1 MFHNTAATLRLF
13 LLALALVVV
22 PSAAFAQGS
31 LAGVVTDETG
41 GVLPGVTVEASSP
54 ALIEQIRAVASDGN
68 GAYRIVDLRPGLYT
82 VTFTLPGF
90 NVFIRDEIVLE
101 GTAVVTVDG
110 DMQLG
115 SLEESITVTGESAIV
130 DVQSST
136 KEQVLTEQ
144 LLNTIPTGRQAWNV
158 GYTLPGI
165 TLNRPG
171 RVVGGAGGIQQVRMG
186 VHGANQN
193 ETTIEIDGMQVN
205 ANHGNGSTQQYF
217 NQNMTQEM
225 SFQTSAN
232 SAETQKGGVRL
243 NMIPQTGGN
252 TFSGTFLA
260 VAVPSEDFVGDN
272 FTGTGLKEA
281 GLRTPNK
288 PLHTSD
294 YNASVGGPI
303 VRDRAWFY
311 TSFRRIASNLT
322 LADSVFP
329 DGSRIVDPQW
339 IRQGSGRVTANLSA
353 TSKIT
358 GFFERSKKFRG
369 TSNASAGDEFL
380 ATRRRPA
387 DGRYYDMGQA
397 KLTSTVG
404 TSILF
409 EAGYSFSR
417 QNWSLEYQE
426 DVAKDRGTPE
436 WFANASRQD
445 RTLGT
450 RRVAASSSQF
460 FDSTRNVVTSSLSYV
475 TGSHAVKTGVQWN
488 FGPRKGERFANADLV
503 QRYRNG
509 VPSDVVVYNT
519 PNNNEVTMDADL
531 GVYVQDSWRVDNL
544 TINAGVRYDYY
555 KASIPANSVLGGRF
569 VPARSFAAVTLPTF
583 NDVSPRFGATY
594 DLFGDGTTAVKV
606 GVNKYVASESADYAR
621 PYDPAVN
628 DSDTRNWDDLNGDDI
643 AQDNEIGPSND
654 NNFGLASS
662 RRPDENLKREYN
674 IEYAA
679 SIDRQLNNS
688 VSVSLGYY
696 RRTYHRLWFTDNVL
710 VTAADYLPVSVNSP
724 LNGEELTVYN
734 LDPAKRGQRDRVDTN
749 APDGARK
756 QTYNGIEATFVA
768 RTPGN
773 GRIIGGVTYD
783 RTRIKDCSPDDPNA
797 NGGRFCDQF
806 GSNVDIPFKPLI
818 KLSGF
823 YPLPVWGIELAG
835 SLQSAPGEILENNW
849 DVGRRIIP
857 GLTQSGI
864 DVALISPGS
873 LFADQITQLDLSI
886 AKAIEF
892 GASNRVRLQLELF
905 NVFNSNVVLNQR
917 QTFGSRLYTPT
928 RIMPPR
934 LLQIGASFNF

>member
-1 MFHNTAATLRLF
+1 MLGNSGASLRLF
-13 LLALALVVV
+13 LVAVVFVVV
-22 PSAAFAQGS
+22 PTAAFAQGS
-31 LAGVVTDETG
+31 IAGVVADETG

-54 ALIEQIRAVASDGN
+54 ALIEQVRVVFSDGDGN
-68 GAYRIVDLRPGLYT
+68 YRISDLRPGLYT

-101 GTAVVTVDG
+101 GNAVISVNG

-115 SLEESITVTGESAIV
+115 ALEESITVTGESAIV
-130 DVQSST
+130 DVQSSS
-136 KEQVLTEQ
+136 KEQVLTEE

-158 GYTLPGI
+158 GYTLPGV

-186 VHGANQN
+186 VHGADQN

-217 NQNMTQEM
+217 NQNMTQQM
-225 SFQTSAN
+225 SFTTSAN

-260 VAVPSEDFVGDN
+260 VAVPNEDFVTNN
-272 FTGTGLKEA
+272 FTQELKDA
-281 GLRTPNK
+281 GLRTPNR
-288 PLHTSD
+288 PLSTSD

-311 TSFRRIASNLT
+311 GSFRRVASKVT
-322 LADSVFP
+322 LADSLFP
-329 DGSRIVDPQW
+329 DGSIIADPQW
-339 IRQGSGRVTANLSA
+339 IRQGSGRVTVNLNQ
-353 TSKIT
+353 TTKIT

-369 TSNASAGDEFL
+369 VSNASAGDEFL

-409 EAGYSFSR
+409 EAGYSMSR
-417 QNWSLEYQE
+417 QNWSLEVQE
-426 DVAKDRGTPE
+426 GVAEERGTPA
-436 WFANASRQD
+436 WFAKASRQD
-445 RTLGT
+445 RVLGT
-450 RRVAASSSQF
+450 RRVAGPSSSF
-460 FDSTRNVVTSSLSYV
+460 FDSTRNVVSSSVSYV

-488 FGPRKGERFANADLV
+488 FGPRSGQRLANADLV
-503 QRYRNG
+503 QRYRSG
-509 VPSDVVVYNT
+509 VPDTVVVYNT
-519 PNNNEVTMDADL
+519 PNNNEVTMNADL
-531 GVYVQDSWRVDNL
+531 GLYVQDSWRMDNL
-544 TINAGVRYDYY
+544 TVNAGVRFDYY
-555 KASIPANSVLGGRF
+555 KASIPANTVEGGRF
-569 VPARSFAAVTLPTF
+569 VPARSFQASTLPTF
-583 NDVSPRFGATY
+583 SDVSPRLGLTY
-594 DLFGDGTTAVKV
+594 DLFGDGTTAVKLAA
-606 GVNKYVASESADYAR
+606 NKYVASMSADFAR

-628 DSDTRNWDDLNGDDI
+628 DSDTRTWDDLNGDDI

-662 RRPDENLKREYN
+662 RRPDDNLKREYN

-679 SIDRQLNNS
+679 SIDRQLSDGLS
-688 VSVSLGYY
+688 VSVGYY

-710 VTAADYLPVSVNSP
+710 LTAADYFPVATTSP
-724 LNGEELTVYN
+724 LNGEEITVYN
-734 LDPAKRGQRDRVDTN
+734 LDPTKRGLRDRVDTN

-756 QTYNGIEATFVA
+756 QIYNGIEATFVA

-773 GRIIGGVTYD
+773 GRILGGITYD
-783 RTRIKDCSPDDPNA
+783 RTKEKDCSPDDPNA

-806 GSNVDIPFKPLI
+806 GSNVDIPFKPLM
-818 KLSGF
+818 KVSGF
-823 YPLPVWGIELAG
+823 YPLPVWGIEISG
-835 SLQSAPGEILENNW
+835 SFQSAPGEILENNW
-849 DVGRRIIP
+849 DVGRNIIP

-864 DVALISPGS
+864 DVPLISPGS
-873 LFADQITQLDLSI
+873 LYADQITQFDLSL
-886 AKAIEF
+886 AKATEF
-892 GASNRVRLQLELF
+892 GASNRVRVQLEVF

-928 RIMPPR
+928 RIMVGR

>member
-1 MFHNTAATLRLF
+1 MLGNSGASLRLF
-13 LLALALVVV
+13 LVAVVFVVV
-22 PSAAFAQGS
+22 PTAAFAQGS
-31 LAGVVTDETG
+31 IAGVVADETG

-54 ALIEQIRAVASDGN
+54 ALIEQVRVVFSDGDGN
-68 GAYRIVDLRPGLYT
+68 YRISDLRPGLYT

-101 GTAVVTVDG
+101 GNAVISVNG

-115 SLEESITVTGESAIV
+115 ALEESITVTGESAIV
-130 DVQSST
+130 DVQSSS
-136 KEQVLTEQ
+136 KEQVLTEE

-158 GYTLPGI
+158 GYTLPGV

-186 VHGANQN
+186 VHGADQN

-217 NQNMTQEM
+217 NQNMTQQM
-225 SFQTSAN
+225 SFTTSAN

-243 NMIPQTGGN
+243 NMIPETGGN

-260 VAVPSEDFVGDN
+260 VAVPNEDFVTNN
-272 FTGTGLKEA
+272 FTQELKDA
-281 GLRTPNK
+281 GLRTPNR
-288 PLHTSD
+288 PLSTSD

-311 TSFRRIASNLT
+311 GSFRRVASKVT
-322 LADSVFP
+322 LADSLFP
-329 DGSRIVDPQW
+329 DGSIIADPQW
-339 IRQGSGRVTANLSA
+339 IRQGSGRVTVNLNQ
-353 TSKIT
+353 TTKIT

-369 TSNASAGDEFL
+369 VSNASAGDEFL

-409 EAGYSFSR
+409 EAGYSMSR
-417 QNWSLEYQE
+417 QNWSLEVQE
-426 DVAKDRGTPE
+426 GVAEERGTPA
-436 WFANASRQD
+436 WFAKASRQD
-445 RTLGT
+445 RVLGT
-450 RRVAASSSQF
+450 RRVAGPSSSF
-460 FDSTRNVVTSSLSYV
+460 FDSTRNVVSSSVSYV

-488 FGPRKGERFANADLV
+488 FGPRSGQRLANADLV
-503 QRYRNG
+503 QRYRSG
-509 VPSDVVVYNT
+509 VPDTVVVYNT
-519 PNNNEVTMDADL
+519 PNNNEVTMNADL
-531 GVYVQDSWRVDNL
+531 GLYVQDSWRMDNL
-544 TINAGVRYDYY
+544 TVNAGVRFDYY
-555 KASIPANSVLGGRF
+555 KASIPANTVEGGRF
-569 VPARSFAAVTLPTF
+569 VPARSFQASTLPTF
-583 NDVSPRFGATY
+583 SDVSPRLGLTY
-594 DLFGDGTTAVKV
+594 DLFGDGTTAVKLAA
-606 GVNKYVASESADYAR
+606 NKYVASMSADFAR

-628 DSDTRNWDDLNGDDI
+628 DSDTRTWDDLNGDDI

-662 RRPDENLKREYN
+662 RRPDDNLKREYN

-679 SIDRQLNNS
+679 SIDRQLSDGLS
-688 VSVSLGYY
+688 VSVGYY

-710 VTAADYLPVSVNSP
+710 LTAADYFPVATTSP
-724 LNGEELTVYN
+724 LNGEEITVYN
-734 LDPAKRGQRDRVDTN
+734 LDPTKRGLRDRVDTN

-756 QTYNGIEATFVA
+756 QIYNGIEATFVA

-773 GRIIGGVTYD
+773 GRILGGITYD
-783 RTRIKDCSPDDPNA
+783 RTREKDCSPDDPNA

-806 GSNVDIPFKPLI
+806 GSNVDIPFKPLM
-818 KLSGF
+818 KVSGF
-823 YPLPVWGIELAG
+823 YPLPVWGIEISG
-835 SLQSAPGEILENNW
+835 SFQSAPGEILENNW
-849 DVGRRIIP
+849 DVGRNIIP

-864 DVALISPGS
+864 DVPLISPGS
-873 LFADQITQLDLSI
+873 LYADQITQLDLSL
-886 AKAIEF
+886 AKATEF
-892 GASNRVRLQLELF
+892 GASNRVRVQLEVF

-928 RIMPPR
+928 RIMVGR